1 MRRYRDAMTTE
12 APGRRERKNAQTRHA
27 LAEAAER
34 LFLARGYDAVAVKDI
49 ADEVDVSVPTLF
61 KHVPDG
67 KPAVMF
73 DDGVERRESLL
84 SAVHDRPEGVSVIA
98 ALRDF
103 MAGRGPFEQ
112 HPSTAFRRR
121 TKLIMK
127 TPALRE
133 YSRKLWIR
141 CEAPLAE
148 AIAAELALPASD
160 VTARAAARYVLEIP
174 QFVGDEPDPR
184 TALHAI
190 FDLLEHG
197 LPAPPSNRE
206 NERSVVSMTRDIS
219 TQGEVRR
226 PRLGAAKTTD
236 IPLARRCPMHVRR
249 PPGHHRNYVTRT
261 N

>member
-1 MRRYRDAMTTE
+1 VITD
-12 APGRRERKNAQTRHA
+12 APGRRARKNAQTRRA

-84 SAVHDRPEGVSVIA
+84 AAVHDRPAQMSVLT
-98 ALRDF
+98 ALREF
-103 MAGRGPFEQ
+103 MAGRGPFEEK
-112 HPSTAFRRR
+112 PTRAFVRR
-121 TKLIMK
+121 TELIMT

-141 CEAPLAE
+141 CEATLAE
-148 AIAAELALPASD
+148 AIAAELGRPSD
-160 VTARAAARYVLEIP
+160 DIIARAVARYVLEIP

-184 TALHAI
+184 NAMNAI

-197 LPAPPSNRE
+197 LQSGA
-206 NERSVVSMTRDIS
+206 VSQKS
-219 TQGEVRR
+219 
-226 PRLGAAKTTD
+226 
-236 IPLARRCPMHVRR
+236 H
-249 PPGHHRNYVTRT
+249 
-261 N
+261 